1 MTEGMEGDLE
11 LARQLLRGEEAA
23 FARFFDRSFPSLY
36 RFALRRM
43 AGDREGAEEVA
54 QAALARAVSRLG
66 TYRGE
71 AALLTWLT
79 TFCRHEI
86 AAFYERRSRRPPEVE
101 LLEDRPEVRAA
112 LESLASDLAP
122 DRAAMRDEL
131 GRRVRLV
138 LEALAPRQAEALEWK
153 YIEGLSVS
161 EIGERL
167 GVSVKAAESLL
178 SRAREAFRDGF
189 AAWGGEAAR

>member
-1 MTEGMEGDLE
+1 MEGDLE